1 MNRARVAIVAV
12 LVALGTL
19 SSWSAG
25 AAPPSR
31 TGATTT
37 SAPDTARVNINT
49 ADVKELMKLEGVG
62 RRVAE
67 KIVEY
72 RDTHGPF
79 KKPDELRKV
88 EGVGDSLWER
98 NRTRIVIK

>member
-1 MNRARVAIVAV
+1 MSRIRPALV
-12 LVALGTL
+12 LAFVALPWL
-19 SSWSAG
+19 APSPAVS
-25 AAPPSR
+25 APPSHTENPAATA
-31 TGATTT
+31 TGA
-37 SAPDTARVNINT
+37 PVNINT

-72 RDTHGPF
+72 RDSHGPF
-79 KKPDELRKV
+79 KKPEELRKV
-88 EGVGDSLWER
+88 EGIGSGLWEK

>member
-1 MNRARVAIVAV
+1 MNRTRLTVVTA
-12 LVALGTL
+12 LVALGAL
-19 SSWSAG
+19 APGSVAAAPPHAG
-25 AAPPSR
+25 AA
-31 TGATTT
+31 TT
-37 SAPDTARVNINT
+37 APETTPININT

-79 KKPDELRKV
+79 KKPEELRKV
-88 EGVGDSLWER
+88 EGVGNGLWER

>member
-1 MNRARVAIVAV
+1 MNRSRFAIVV
-12 LVALGTL
+12 GLVALGSL
-19 SSWSAG
+19 APGSAG

-31 TGATTT
+31 PGATA
-37 SAPDTARVNINT
+37 SAPDTAAVNINT
-49 ADVKELMKLEGVG
+49 ADVKELMKLEGVS

-72 RDTHGPF
+72 RDTHGSF
-79 KKPDELRKV
+79 KKPEELRKV
-88 EGVGDSLWER
+88 EGVGNGLWER

>member
-1 MNRARVAIVAV
+1 MTRVRFAIVVTLAV
-12 LVALGTL
+12 LGSAAP
-19 SSWSAG
+19 WSAG
-25 AAPPSR
+25 AAPPAH
-31 TGATTT
+31 TGAA
-37 SAPDTARVNINT
+37 APKPDAAPININT

-79 KKPDELRKV
+79 KKPEELRKV
-88 EGVGDSLWER
+88 EGIGNGLWEK

>member
-1 MNRARVAIVAV
+1 MARVRFAVVVALAV
-12 LVALGTL
+12 LGSVMPG
-19 SSWSAG
+19 SAG
-25 AAPPSR
+25 AAPPAH
-31 TGATTT
+31 TGA
-37 SAPDTARVNINT
+37 SAPKPDVTPININT

-79 KKPDELRKV
+79 KKPEELRKV
-88 EGVGDSLWER
+88 EGIGNGLWEK